1 MASLGHRGEHDSE
14 LQKLVHRM
22 NPPRVVLDNASCET
36 ATVLKV
42 DSVNK
47 RGLLLEVVQILTD
60 LELNIHKAY
69 FSSDGGW
76 FMDVFHVTN
85 AEGGKLESK
94 ELSELI
100 QKRVLDCFNEHN
112 SRVVGVHSAS
122 ESTSIE
128 FTAMDRPGLMSEIFA
143 LLTRL
148 QCNVVAAELWTH
160 NMRVACLV
168 CVTDQLSGGPI
179 QDSDR
184 LASIKESICRVLRG
198 VSWSSTRA
206 GTMDFSTGI
215 THTERR
221 LHQMMF
227 AGRDYEAADGAVTS
241 QTMVASPSTSSS
253 CEGTAEESKISVEN
267 CRERGY
273 SVVSVECQNRTKL
286 LFDTVCTL
294 TDMDYVVFHATID
307 SNDDRAYQEYYIRHA
322 DGCTLNS
329 DAERQRVIQC
339 LRAAIRRRVSKG
351 VRLELCTNDRIGLL
365 SDVTRIFRE
374 HGLSVTRADVSTKGN
389 MARNVFY
396 VTDVAGNRVD
406 DKCIE
411 AVRREIGQAV
421 LRVAPTQSLPLPCKS
436 ASGKARFSLANFLGK
451 PSQILSSLGLIKSC
465 S

>member
-1 MASLGHRGEHDSE
+1 MASLGHRAEHDSE

-22 NPPRVVLDNASCET
+22 NPPRVVVDNASCET

-47 RGLLLEVVQILTD
+47 HDLLLEVVQILTD
-60 LELNIHKAY
+60 LELNIQKAY

-76 FMDVFHVTN
+76 FMDVFHVTD

-94 ELSELI
+94 DLIELI
-100 QKRVLDCFNEHN
+100 QKRVLNSFNEHH
-112 SRVVGVHSAS
+112 SGDVGMHSVS

-128 FTAMDRPGLMSEIFA
+128 LTGMDRPGLMSEIFT
-143 LLTRL
+143 LLTRM
-148 QCNVVAAELWTH
+148 QCNVVAAEIWTH

-168 CVTDQLSGGPI
+168 CVTDQFTGGPLK
-179 QDSDR
+179 DSDR
-184 LASIKESICRVLRG
+184 LSSIKESLCRVLRG
-198 VSWSSTRA
+198 VASSSTHRA
-206 GTMDFSTGI
+206 RMDFSTGI

-227 AGRDYEAADGAVTS
+227 AGRDYEATDETVTS
-241 QTMVASPSTSSS
+241 QSRVSQSALSS
-253 CEGTAEESKISVEN
+253 CEETAEEAKISIEN

-273 SVVSVECQNRTKL
+273 SVANVECQNRTRL

-307 SNDDRAYQEYYIRHA
+307 SNQNRAYQEYYIRHA

-329 DAERQRVIQC
+329 DAERLCVVHC
-339 LRAAIRRRVSKG
+339 LKAAIQRRVSKG

-374 HGLSVTRADVSTKGN
+374 HGLSVTRADVSTKGSI
-389 MARNVFY
+389 ARNVFY
-396 VTDVAGNRVD
+396 VTDAAGNQVD

-411 AVRREIGQAV
+411 AVRQEIGQAV
-421 LRVAPTQSLPLPCKS
+421 LRVTPAQSIPLLCKS